1 MGPKSSGRQ
10 SAAIVYPITY
20 RGHCRSYTSNGSSF
34 GAGADSLYNPAND
47 QIRHNRRESK
57 AGVWVMYVYFHRSN
71 LGYIVG
77 SWRFAPLREKGWEEI
92 WSGWSKRLSDRR
104 GCPFSQC
111 VCGPGLATG
120 GVAWEE
126 RARWVDLG
134 SRRRTL
140 VSNLEF
146 VSDLCTPTCVD
157 LWLDPWAAPSTLKE
171 LRRGIW
177 WLTGSPPHTGPL
189 ASCSDENIINN
200 HVLNFFL

>member
-146 VSDLCTPTCVD
+146 VSDY
-157 LWLDPWAAPSTLKE
+157 A
-171 LRRGIW
+171 LRRSLICGWIRGRRLQLW
-177 WLTGSPPHTGPL
+177 RSCEEVFDDWPARHHIRGPKLPVLTKIL
-189 ASCSDENIINN
+189 
-200 HVLNFFL
+200 